1 MENAG
6 YILAAF
12 SIIWAV
18 LFGYV
23 LALINREA
31 RLRRDVKSLKENL
44 REKEQ

>member
-1 MENAG
+1 MQNAG

-23 LALINREA
+23 LVLITREA
-31 RLRRDVKSLKENL
+31 RLRRDIKSLKENL